1 MSLPVLS
8 RLRAKSFRKFLICC
22 TESPRTTAD
31 PTDVTDQI
39 LGNVETR
46 ITPIATNPMQL
57 FV

>member
-8 RLRAKSFRKFLICC
+8 RLPGKKFQEIFNLLHGKSENHRG
-22 TESPRTTAD
+22 SD
-31 PTDVTDQI
+31 NVTDQI
-39 LGNVETR
+39 LGNVDTR